1 MSQMT
6 SLQKA
11 LKAAAKVRVFVK
23 IATVTAKNAH
33 APVGRGSKTSPANS
47 VSFSSQ
53 LGAESVG
60 SHSCH
65 GNMLKSS
72 VTLLHIDLLHHGN
85 SDKLIQ

>member
-23 IATVTAKNAH
+23 MATVTAKNAQ

-47 VSFSSQ
+47 VS
-53 LGAESVG
+53 
-60 SHSCH
+60 
-65 GNMLKSS
+65 
-72 VTLLHIDLLHHGN
+72 
-85 SDKLIQ
+85 LI